1 VAHGEF
7 VSIIGPNG
15 AGKST
20 ILKSVM
26 RLLPVDRGRIEIDG
40 HALSGLGQ
48 RQLAQTVSYV
58 PQELRGT
65 MPWTVREFVLM
76 GRYPYVSTFREY
88 SRRDQQVVDE
98 VMALTGVTP
107 LADREMTPAAAG
119 RARHLP

>member
-1 VAHGEF
+1 MNVSSSTVLHVDGLAFAYGREDVICDVSFDVAHGEF

-26 RLLPVDRGRIEIDG
+26 RLLPADRGRIEIDG
-40 HALSGLGQ
+40 HALSALSQ

-65 MPWTVREFVLM
+65 MPDRK
-76 GRYPYVSTFREY
+76 S
-88 SRRDQQVVDE
+88 VV
-98 VMALTGVTP
+98 
-107 LADREMTPAAAG
+107 
-119 RARHLP
+119 